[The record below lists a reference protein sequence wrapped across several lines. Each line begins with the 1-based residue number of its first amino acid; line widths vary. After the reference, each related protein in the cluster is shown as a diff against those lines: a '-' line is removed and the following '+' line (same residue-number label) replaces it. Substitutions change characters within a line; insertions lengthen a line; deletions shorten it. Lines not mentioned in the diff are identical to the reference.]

1 MLQAQAEVDAQT
13 IATLRES
20 LAQSEQLRLR
30 RASGSQ
36 PGSPV
41 RPGLTSSPVAAR
53 SSPARAPHE
62 LERERELERELES
75 AKAGA
80 RARELAL
87 RAELDEVQQAL
98 QDRLAGSSTRSSIK
112 EARPADEV

>member
-1 MLQAQAEVDAQT
+1 MTVAGDAAPEPAVLNAEILAENDRLRRERSQLLVLQAQAEVDAQT

-41 RPGLTSSPVAAR
+41 RPGLASS
-53 SSPARAPHE
+53 
-62 LERERELERELES
+62 
-75 AKAGA
+75 
-80 RARELAL
+80 
-87 RAELDEVQQAL
+87 
-98 QDRLAGSSTRSSIK
+98 K
-112 EARPADEV
+112 E